1 MNSVKEVPSV
11 LDFTSISGLLFLH
24 SLLKVYV
31 IQQEKAGTERRKR
44 EVRETKTHYVH
55 V

>member
-11 LDFTSISGLLFLH
+11 LDYTSISGLLFLH
-24 SLLKVYV
+24 SLLKVCV
-31 IQQEKAGTERRKR
+31 IQQEKAGNERGIK
-44 EVRETKTHYVH
+44 EVRKTKTHYIH